1 MNGTF
6 MSLLVVEA
14 VLTGAAVL
22 MFLYRGM
29 LDMKEEDEQLIL
41 DNAEAHL
48 VREQAAIRR
57 KVTALSR
64 YLKVVT
70 VAWAV
75 LLVALFG
82 VWIGQGL
89 GMI

>member
-14 VLTGAAVL
+14 VLTGAAIL

-29 LDMKEEDEQLIL
+29 LDMKEEDHIIL

-48 VREQAAIRR
+48 AREQASIRR
-57 KVTALSR
+57 KVTVLSK
-64 YLKVVT
+64 YLKVVA
-70 VAWAV
+70 VVWAV
-75 LLVALFG
+75 LLLAIG
-82 VWIGQGL
+82 AVWILHGL

>member
-6 MSLLVVEA
+6 MSLVIVEG

-29 LDMKEEDEQLIL
+29 LDMKEEDHIIL
-41 DNAEAHL
+41 DSAESHL
-48 VREQAAIRR
+48 VREQDAIRR
-57 KVTALSR
+57 KLGVVSR
-64 YLKVVT
+64 YLKVVAIT
-70 VAWAV
+70 WAV
-75 LLVALFG
+75 LLIAIVG

>member
-6 MSLLVVEA
+6 TSLIVVEA

-29 LDMKEEDEQLIL
+29 LDLKEEDHIIL

-48 VREQAAIRR
+48 AREQDAIRR
-57 KVTALSR
+57 KVTVVSR
-64 YLKVVT
+64 YLKVIAI
-70 VAWAV
+70 AWAV
-75 LLVALFG
+75 LLVAIAGF
-82 VWIGQGL
+82 WIGQGF

>member
-6 MSLLVVEA
+6 TSLLVVEA
-14 VLTGAAVL
+14 VLTAAAIA

-29 LDMKEEDEQLIL
+29 LDMKEEDHIIL

-48 VREQAAIRR
+48 AREQAAIRR
-57 KVTALSR
+57 KVTVLGR
-64 YLKVVT
+64 YLKMVGIV
-70 VAWAV
+70 WAV
-75 LLVALFG
+75 LLVAIAG

>member
-6 MSLLVVEA
+6 MSLVIVEG

-29 LDMKEEDEQLIL
+29 LDMKEEDHIIL
-41 DNAEAHL
+41 DSAESHL
-48 VREQAAIRR
+48 AREQDAIRR
-57 KVTALSR
+57 KLTVLSR
-64 YLKVVT
+64 YLKVVAIT
-70 VAWAV
+70 WGV
-75 LLVALFG
+75 LLIAIVG

>member
-14 VLTGAAVL
+14 VLTGAAIL
-22 MFLYRGM
+22 MFLYRGL
-29 LDMKEEDEQLIL
+29 LDMKEEDHLIL

-48 VREQAAIRR
+48 AREQDAIRR
-57 KVTALSR
+57 KVTSISR
-64 YLKVVT
+64 YLKVVAI
-70 VAWAV
+70 AWAV
-75 LLVALFG
+75 LLVAIFG
-82 VWIGQGL
+82 VWMGQGL

>member
-6 MSLLVVEA
+6 MGLLIVEA
-14 VLTGAAVL
+14 LLTGAAIL

-29 LDMKEEDEQLIL
+29 LDMKEEDHIIL

-48 VREQAAIRR
+48 AREQDDIRR

-64 YLKVVT
+64 YLRVVG
-70 VAWAV
+70 VLWAV
-75 LLVALFG
+75 LLLAIFG
-82 VWIGQGL
+82 VWVSVGL
-89 GMI
+89 NLL

>member
-6 MSLLVVEA
+6 MSLVIVEA
-14 VLTGAAVL
+14 VLTGTALL

-29 LDMKEEDEQLIL
+29 LDMKEEDHIIL
-41 DNAEAHL
+41 DSAEAHL
-48 VREQAAIRR
+48 AREQESIRH
-57 KVTALSR
+57 KVTIISK
-64 YLKVVT
+64 YLKIVG

-75 LLVALFG
+75 VLVAIFG
-82 VWIGQGL
+82 VWVGQGL

>member
-6 MSLLVVEA
+6 TSLIVVEA
-14 VLTGAAVL
+14 VLTGAAIL

-29 LDMKEEDEQLIL
+29 LDMKEEDHIIL

-48 VREQAAIRR
+48 AREQDAIRR
-57 KVTALSR
+57 KVTVLSR
-64 YLKVVT
+64 YLKVIAI
-70 VAWAV
+70 AWAV
-75 LLVALFG
+75 LLVAIVG